1 MPIPFFLFRTGSKPK
16 PPTSGSVR
24 SLFAFW
30 QGGAGASPSS
40 TPPPPPITEP
50 SPGGWIAGHGKHYS
64 RKDWKELREAI
75 AAQALL
81 EAKAQ
86 EVTGKRREALEQ
98 AAQAAEAAIV
108 SVEDAETRA
117 HSIELVKLTRA
128 MDIAMGAA
136 KVADMV
142 KSANAAKAY
151 ALQMAD
157 DEEEEAIMLLM
168 LH

>member
-1 MPIPFFLFRTGSKPK
+1 M
-16 PPTSGSVR
+16 
-24 SLFAFW
+24 FAFW

-40 TPPPPPITEP
+40 TPPPPPHTEP

-64 RKDWKELREAI
+64 RKDWKELRDAI
-75 AAQALL
+75 AAQAAL

-108 SVEDAETRA
+108 SVEDAETKA
-117 HSIELVKLTRA
+117 HSIELVKLTKA
-128 MDIAMGAA
+128 MDVAMAA
-136 KVADMV
+136 GKMAETV
-142 KSANAAKAY
+142 KRANAAKAY